1 MAARADNDTGGDDLT
16 PRRLLL
22 TTVAGDA
29 VDNFY
34 YFFYWTMAAGPTRPG
49 AHAGRYGRR
58 DAAEDFDASAASAG
72 AWDNSARETASDGP
86 PGRCTGGRGKQRR
99 LRRGRRKRKDNEKWI
114 ELEDNLNKL
123 KSRRIP
129 SW

>member
-1 MAARADNDTGGDDLT
+1 MEADNGLDARIAAHIDRRVEENRVIMRATCAGRTVDVMEPGRGRNKCAARAATVAMAARADNDTGGDDLT

-58 DAAEDFDASAASAG
+58 
-72 AWDNSARETASDGP
+72 
-86 PGRCTGGRGKQRR
+86 RR
-99 LRRGRRKRKDNEKWI
+99 RRG
-114 ELEDNLNKL
+114 L
-123 KSRRIP
+123 
-129 SW
+129 